1 MINFK
6 VIIDSAG
13 NTDRKVLGTI
23 KQYSVGAYDIYF
35 YIPTEWEGYSF
46 TTSIKRNDGT
56 AITALL
62 PLTSGIDEEG
72 NYVLLNLTEWVSDYK
87 GEVKIQIFA
96 TYNGKTYSSS
106 MTKLIV
112 EEGVMPSEWTPS
124 DVPNPY
130 QAVLDYVNT
139 QLALKVNKTFTM
151 RTGTSTG
158 NTFAMTGTEI
168 LLTTNFTPY
177 ASIANIVAGET
188 IEVMVS
194 KLAKW
199 YSSFATVVFTGDY
212 EDLINTPE
220 LGALA
225 YLNSV
230 TSEYLPVGTVI
241 DSDYVHTDNNFTS
254 TLKTRLEGIEA
265 GAQVNTIEEVDVNGA
280 PLTVV
285 SKKVNVTVPT
295 KTSDLTNDSN
305 FVSTSDIATLETK
318 LEGIEAGAQVNII
331 EGVSVNSTP
340 LTPTAKVVN
349 IVVPTKTSDLSNDS
363 NFVATSDINKLIK
376 SMALSQVES
385 TGVITITWTCYDN
398 TTGSTSI
405 DLAIEQIIDPE
416 TTYYDSGTK
425 SLVLGFVG
433 GGSVIIPIGDLV
445 DFYYA
450 DEITLTQYLDVDSKY
465 KFKIKDSWISANIDT
480 KLDKTGDSLNN
491 VVTFSIAATRE
502 NINTGESHA
511 TLFGKIKKW
520 FGDLKVLAF
529 KDAVTSAEM
538 PSDTVFD
545 SSYVHTDNNYTT
557 AEKSKLAGIETGAE
571 VNNISDLY
579 VTDLTG
585 GSNSN
590 LHYHTAD
597 RRRENHTG
605 TQPASTISDFDT
617 EVANNTTVSANTSA
631 RHTHANKTLLDSFTA
646 PRTTIRASTSASDTD
661 LVSEKAVST
670 ELELKELL
678 ANKITAI
685 RDSGTATD
693 VKYPTELAVRTL
705 FDTGLIYAEDLI
717 AINYPT
723 DEQIAGNPTYYQSVL
738 PSVYMVLNW
747 FNDKLAA
754 AGYGDMLKSVF
765 ATNAKVAQGY
775 VDKAILADSATIA
788 DDSVL
793 LGGQLPSHYLN
804 YDNLTS
810 KPVITLNG
818 STIKSPTL
826 YAPTTAGTNNYFL
839 KSNGSGAPT
848 WAQLTKALVGLSNVA
863 NPTTYGGI
871 AISEDFDSIT
881 YGGLYT
887 GYGTATGAPN
897 ASYSWFIFHQNSNVG
912 TTSASQI
919 AIAYSSTTP
928 LIYSRIKMT
937 TWGSWKR
944 ILTTD
949 DVENAI
955 TNGSSNPV
963 SSGAVYTAL
972 SSKLNTSLKG
982 AVNGL
987 AELDSGGKVPTS
999 QLPGYVDDVLEYDSL
1014 ANFPATGEGGK
1025 IYIAKDTN
1033 LQYRWSGTDYA
1044 VISPSLA
1051 LGETSSTAYRG
1062 DRGKTAYDHSQITT
1076 GSNPHNTTFAN
1087 IASKPTTL
1095 SGYGITDALSSNKV
1109 LTFSKSVL
1117 TTAFSADA
1125 TYSDYGYRATITCSG
1140 ITTDYSALVNLSAT
1154 EVLGGTFAPFTNT
1167 GSGVVYIYSTEVPS
1181 ATISV
1186 NIIATKVV

>member
-13 NTDRKVLGTI
+13 NTDRKILGTI

-62 PLTSGIDEEG
+62 PLTSGLDTEG

-106 MTKLIV
+106 TTKLIV

-177 ASIANIVAGET
+177 ASIANVVAGET

-199 YSSFATVVFTGDY
+199 YSSFADVVFTGDY
-212 EDLINTPE
+212 GDLLNTPD

-225 YLNSV
+225 YLDSV
-230 TSEYLPVGTVI
+230 TSEYLPSGIVI

-254 TLKTRLEGIEA
+254 NLKTRLEGIEA
-265 GAQVNTIEEVDVNGA
+265 GAQVNTIEEVDVNGV

-285 SKKVNVTVPT
+285 SKKVNVSVPT
-295 KTSDLTNDSN
+295 KTSDLT
-305 FVSTSDIATLETK
+305 
-318 LEGIEAGAQVNII
+318 
-331 EGVSVNSTP
+331 
-340 LTPTAKVVN
+340 
-349 IVVPTKTSDLSNDS
+349 NDS

-405 DLAIEQIIDPE
+405 DLAIEQIIDPD

-445 DFYYA
+445 DLYYA

-465 KFKIKDSWISANIDT
+465 KFKIKDSWISANINT

-520 FGDLKVLAF
+520 FGDLKALAF

-538 PSDTVFD
+538 PSNTVFD
-545 SSYVHTDNNYTT
+545 SSYVHTDNNLTNT
-557 AEKSKLAGIETGAE
+557 LL
-571 VNNISDLY
+571 SDL
-579 VTDLTG
+579 
-585 GSNSN
+585 N
-590 LHYHTAD
+590 
-597 RRRENHTG
+597 
-605 TQPASTISDFDT
+605 
-617 EVANNTTVSANTSA
+617 ANTSA
-631 RHTHANKTLLDSFTA
+631 RHTHSNKTLLDSVTA
-646 PRTTIRASTSASDTD
+646 LRTTIRVSASASNTD

-678 ANKITAI
+678 ANKITVI
-685 RDSGTATD
+685 RDSETATD

-723 DEQIAGNPTYYQSVL
+723 DEQIAGNPTYYQGVL

-793 LGGQLPSHYLN
+793 LGGQLPSYYLN
-804 YDNLTS
+804 YDNLT
-810 KPVITLNG
+810 
-818 STIKSPTL
+818 
-826 YAPTTAGTNNYFL
+826 
-839 KSNGSGAPT
+839 
-848 WAQLTKALVGLSNVA
+848 
-863 NPTTYGGI
+863 
-871 AISEDFDSIT
+871 
-881 YGGLYT
+881 
-887 GYGTATGAPN
+887 
-897 ASYSWFIFHQNSNVG
+897 
-912 TTSASQI
+912 
-919 AIAYSSTTP
+919 
-928 LIYSRIKMT
+928 
-937 TWGSWKR
+937 
-944 ILTTD
+944 
-949 DVENAI
+949 
-955 TNGSSNPV
+955 
-963 SSGAVYTAL
+963 
-972 SSKLNTSLKG
+972 
-982 AVNGL
+982 
-987 AELDSGGKVPTS
+987 
-999 QLPGYVDDVLEYDSL
+999 
-1014 ANFPATGEGGK
+1014 
-1025 IYIAKDTN
+1025 
-1033 LQYRWSGTDYA
+1033 
-1044 VISPSLA
+1044 
-1051 LGETSSTAYRG
+1051 
-1062 DRGKTAYDHSQITT
+1062 
-1076 GSNPHNTTFAN
+1076 
-1087 IASKPTTL
+1087 SKPTTL
-1095 SGYGITDALSSNKV
+1095 SGYGITDALASNKV

-1117 TTAFSADA
+1117 TTDFSASA
-1125 TYSDYGYRATITCSG
+1125 TYSDYPYRATITCSG

-1154 EVLGGTFAPFTNT
+1154 EVLGGTFAPFTDT

>member
-13 NTDRKVLGTI
+13 NTDRKILGTI

-62 PLTSGIDEEG
+62 PLTSGIDEKG

-112 EEGVMPSEWTPS
+112 EEGVMPSEWAPS

-139 QLALKVNKTFTM
+139 QLALKVNKTFTI
-151 RTGTSTG
+151 RTGTSSG

-177 ASIANIVAGET
+177 ASIANVVAGET

-199 YSSFATVVFTGDY
+199 YSSFATVVFTGEY
-212 EDLINTPE
+212 GDLLNTPD

-225 YLNSV
+225 YLDSV
-230 TSEYLPVGTVI
+230 TSEYLPSGIII
-241 DSDYVHTDNNFTS
+241 DSSYVHTDNNFTT
-254 TLKTRLEGIEA
+254 TLKTRLEGIE
-265 GAQVNTIEEVDVNGA
+265 T
-280 PLTVV
+280 
-285 SKKVNVTVPT
+285 
-295 KTSDLTNDSN
+295 
-305 FVSTSDIATLETK
+305 
-318 LEGIEAGAQVNII
+318 GAQVNII
-331 EGVSVNSTP
+331 EGVNVNNTP
-340 LTPTAKVVN
+340 LTPVAKVVN
-349 IVVPTKTSDLSNDS
+349 IVVPTKTSDLTNDS

-405 DLAIEQIIDPE
+405 DLAIEQIIDPD

-445 DFYYA
+445 DLYYA

-465 KFKIKDSWISANIDT
+465 KFKIKDSWISANINT
-480 KLDKTGDSLNN
+480 KLNKNGDSKDNTVSFVEAN
-491 VVTFSIAATRE
+491 SRTNIA
-502 NINTGESHA
+502 NGESHA

-520 FGDLKVLAF
+520 FGDLKGLAF

-545 SSYVHTDNNYTT
+545 SSYVHTDNNLTT
-557 AEKSKLAGIETGAE
+557 TLL
-571 VNNISDLY
+571 SDL
-579 VTDLTG
+579 
-585 GSNSN
+585 N
-590 LHYHTAD
+590 
-597 RRRENHTG
+597 
-605 TQPASTISDFDT
+605 
-617 EVANNTTVSANTSA
+617 ANTSA
-631 RHTHANKTLLDSFTA
+631 RHSHSNKTLLDSFTA
-646 PRTTIRASTSASDTD
+646 LRTTIRASTSASDTD

-678 ANKITAI
+678 ANKITVI
-685 RDSGTATD
+685 RDSETATD

-723 DEQIAGNPTYYQSVL
+723 DEQIAENPTYYQGVL
-738 PSVYMVLNW
+738 PSVYMVLRW

-765 ATNAKVAQGY
+765 ATNAKVGDGY
-775 VDKAILADSATIA
+775 VDKAIMADSATNA

-810 KPVITLNG
+810 KPVITFNG
-818 STIKSPTL
+818 SAIKSPTL
-826 YAPTTAGTNNYFL
+826 YAPTTAGTNDYFL

-897 ASYSWFIFHQNSNVG
+897 SSYSWFLFHQNSNAG
-912 TTSASQI
+912 TISASQI

-999 QLPGYVDDVLEYDSL
+999 QLPSYVDDVIEYDNL

-1033 LQYRWSGTDYA
+1033 LQYRWSGTNYA

-1062 DRGKTAYDHSQITT
+1062 DKGKTAYSHSQITN
-1076 GSNPHNTTFAN
+1076 GSNPHNTTFVN

-1095 SGYGITDALSSNKV
+1095 SGYGITDAATLSSY
-1109 LTFSKSVL
+1109 T
-1117 TTAFSADA
+1117 
-1125 TYSDYGYRATITCSG
+1125 ATITTTWIGSSAPYTQEISIAG
-1140 ITTDYSALVNLSAT
+1140 ILSTDIPEIIPIYSATLETAILEKAAWNMISKGETSA
-1154 EVLGGTFAPFTNT
+1154 GKITFTCFEEKPVTAIP
-1167 GSGVVYIYSTEVPS
+1167 IQ
-1181 ATISV
+1181 I
-1186 NIIATKVV
+1186 KVVR